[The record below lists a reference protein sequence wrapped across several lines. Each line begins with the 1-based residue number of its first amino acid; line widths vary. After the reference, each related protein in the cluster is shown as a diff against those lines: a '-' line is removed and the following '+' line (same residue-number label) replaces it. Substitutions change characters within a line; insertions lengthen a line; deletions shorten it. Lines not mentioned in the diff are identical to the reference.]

1 MWNQFFIV
9 KELLW
14 FSMAGAISLAI
25 LKDLSLPTLLFV
37 FLTLFAVL
45 GYLLANKS
53 ALSKRYLAL
62 EAKAAIPK
70 TNDKALYGKN
80 KPTVK
85 GLAPWVVLLG
95 LFSYFPAYLAAHG
108 DQPTR
113 LAKIA
118 FQLGGVPG
126 VVFFWAIIG
135 TTLLA
140 VGIENWLGYRFS
152 QKSALTHHSN
162 GTPNNAP

>member
-14 FSMAGAISLAI
+14 FSMAGAISFAI
-25 LKDLSLPTLLFV
+25 LKDFSLPTILFV
-37 FLTLFAVL
+37 FLTLLAVL
-45 GYLLANKS
+45 GYLLTNKA
-53 ALSKRYLAL
+53 ALSKKYLAL
-62 EAKAAIPK
+62 EAKVVIPK
-70 TNDKALYGKN
+70 TNDKTLYGKY
-80 KPTVK
+80 KPTVR
-85 GLAPWVVLLG
+85 GFAPWAVLLG
-95 LFSYFPAYLAAHG
+95 LFSCYPAYLAAHG
-108 DQPTR
+108 EQPTR

-118 FQLGGVPG
+118 FQLGGVSG
-126 VVFFWAIIG
+126 VVLFWALIS

-162 GTPNNAP
+162 GTPKGAP